1 VTVSALSN
9 VGLSHDVLSMTRSS
23 LLLVSA
29 AMFFGRITPLLVL
42 WWKVDTTRDAEVAV
56 G

>member
-1 VTVSALSN
+1 
-9 VGLSHDVLSMTRSS
+9 MTRAS

-29 AMFFGRITPLLVL
+29 AMFFGRITPLLIL
-42 WWKVDTTRDAEVAV
+42 WWMADTTRDADVAV